1 MILVFGKSGQVA
13 QELSKFEDTIL
24 LDRTQIDLTNPILCG
39 EAIIDF
45 EPNAVINA
53 AAFTA
58 VDQAESQED
67 LAHRINGQAPGVMAK
82 ACAKLDIPLVHIS
95 TDYVFDG
102 SGKAPWKVAD
112 RPNPK
117 NAYGR
122 SKLKG
127 EEVIIASG
135 CTHAL
140 LRTSWVVSAH
150 GSNFVKTMLRLSEKS
165 QTLTIVDDQVGGP
178 TCANDIAKACMSI
191 AKQLMVDPTKT
202 GTYHFSGMP
211 NVSWYQFANAIFE
224 QAGRNTIV
232 QPVRTSEYP
241 TLAPRPLNSRLDC
254 NLLKEVF
261 NISRPYWRDG
271 LEDIIK
277 ELGVYHDTA

>member
-1 MILVFGKSGQVA
+1 
-13 QELSKFEDTIL
+13 
-24 LDRTQIDLTNPILCG
+24 
-39 EAIIDF
+39 
-45 EPNAVINA
+45 
-53 AAFTA
+53 
-58 VDQAESQED
+58 
-67 LAHRINGQAPGVMAK
+67 
-82 ACAKLDIPLVHIS
+82 
-95 TDYVFDG
+95 
-102 SGKAPWKVAD
+102 
-112 RPNPK
+112 
-117 NAYGR
+117 
-122 SKLKG
+122 
-127 EEVIIASG
+127 
-135 CTHAL
+135 
-140 LRTSWVVSAH
+140 
-150 GSNFVKTMLRLSEKS
+150 MLRLSEKS
-165 QTLTIVDDQVGGP
+165 KTLTIVDDQVGGP

-254 NLLKEVF
+254 NLLNEVF